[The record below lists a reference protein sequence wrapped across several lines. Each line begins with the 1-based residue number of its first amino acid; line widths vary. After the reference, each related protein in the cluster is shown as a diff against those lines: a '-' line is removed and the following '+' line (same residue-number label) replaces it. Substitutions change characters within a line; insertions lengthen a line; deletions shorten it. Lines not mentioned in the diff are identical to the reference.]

1 MQNNNKKIGESPDQK
16 QQEKPQKKNSDAR
29 IRANAKYNRKT
40 YKQIKINVRPEQAE
54 KIRESAQQHNFSLA
68 QLIIKAV
75 TEYNINHTDNTAEST
90 EDTAT
95 AESRAEKAEST
106 ESPTTEDTAEQIPE
120 YIKNMID
127 RSKAYDKDF
136 SEKQRAKRK
145 VERERAK
152 AEYNLID

>member
-1 MQNNNKKIGESPDQK
+1 MENEQK
-16 QQEKPQKKNSDAR
+16 KKNSDAR
-29 IRANAKYNRKT
+29 IKANDKYNKAN
-40 YKQIKINVRPEQAE
+40 YKNISIRVKPEQAE
-54 KIRESAQQHNFSLA
+54 KIRGSAARHNLSLA
-68 QLIIKAV
+68 QLITKAV
-75 TEYNINHTDNTAEST
+75 TEYDRNHTDN
-90 EDTAT
+90 T

-106 ESPTTEDTAEQIPE
+106 TTEDTAEQIPE

-136 SEKQRAKRK
+136 SEKQKIKRK

>member
-1 MQNNNKKIGESPDQK
+1 MENEQK
-16 QQEKPQKKNSDAR
+16 KKNSDAR
-29 IRANAKYNRKT
+29 IKANDKYNKAN
-40 YKQIKINVRPEQAE
+40 YKNISIRVKPEQAE
-54 KIRESAQQHNFSLA
+54 KIRGSAARHNLSLA
-68 QLIIKAV
+68 QLITKAV
-75 TEYNINHTDNTAEST
+75 TEYDRNHTDNTAEST

-95 AESRAEKAEST
+95 TESRAEKAEST
-106 ESPTTEDTAEQIPE
+106 TTEDTAEQIPE

-136 SEKQRAKRK
+136 SEKQKIKRK

>member
-1 MQNNNKKIGESPDQK
+1 MENEQK
-16 QQEKPQKKNSDAR
+16 KKNSDAR
-29 IRANAKYNRKT
+29 IKANDKYNKAN
-40 YKQIKINVRPEQAE
+40 YKNISIRVKPEQAE
-54 KIRESAQQHNFSLA
+54 KIRGSAARHNLSLA
-68 QLIIKAV
+68 QLITKAV
-75 TEYNINHTDNTAEST
+75 TEYDRNHTDN
-90 EDTAT
+90 T

-106 ESPTTEDTAEQIPE
+106 ESAESTTTEDTAEQIPE
-120 YIKNMID
+120 YIKNMLD

>member
-1 MQNNNKKIGESPDQK
+1 MENEQK
-16 QQEKPQKKNSDAR
+16 KKNSDAR
-29 IRANAKYNRKT
+29 IKANDKYNKAN
-40 YKQIKINVRPEQAE
+40 YKNISIRVKPEQAE
-54 KIRESAQQHNFSLA
+54 KIRGSAARHNLSLA
-68 QLIIKAV
+68 QLITKAV
-75 TEYNINHTDNTAEST
+75 TEYDRNHTDN
-90 EDTAT
+90 T

-106 ESPTTEDTAEQIPE
+106 ESTTTEDTAEQIPE
-120 YIKNMID
+120 YIKNMLD

>member
-1 MQNNNKKIGESPDQK
+1 MNNNNIKDNNKRKKSQIKATD
-16 QQEKPQKKNSDAR
+16 
-29 IRANAKYNRKT
+29 KYNKAN
-40 YKQIKINVRPEQAE
+40 YKNISIRIRPEQAE

-68 QLIIKAV
+68 QLIIKAI
-75 TEYNINHTDNTAEST
+75 TEYDRNHTDNTAEST

-95 AESRAEKAEST
+95 AESRAESTEST
-106 ESPTTEDTAEQIPE
+106 ESTTTEDTAEQIPE

-136 SEKQRAKRK
+136 SEKQKIKRK

>member
-120 YIKNMID
+120 YIKNMLD

-136 SEKQRAKRK
+136 SEKQKIKRK